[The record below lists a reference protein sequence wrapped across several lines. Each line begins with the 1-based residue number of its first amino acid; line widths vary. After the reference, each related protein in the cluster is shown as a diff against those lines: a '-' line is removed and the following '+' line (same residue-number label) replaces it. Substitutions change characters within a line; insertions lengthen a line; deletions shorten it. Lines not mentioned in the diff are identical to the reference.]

1 MRVDRK
7 EGTMELRERIGR
19 TPDELLHQDHYTPEE
34 LAVLL
39 DMDVNAIRA
48 AVFNHRLKA
57 FVVDHHIMCIRRDD
71 ALRWLAGQEEVTPP
85 SPSEWAAS
93 M

>member
-1 MRVDRK
+1 MD
-7 EGTMELRERIGR
+7 LRERIGR
-19 TPDELLHQDHYTPEE
+19 TLEDLLHQDHYTPEE

-71 ALRWLAGQEEVTPP
+71 VLRWLAGQENVIPP
-85 SPSEWAAS
+85 THAEWAAT

>member
-1 MRVDRK
+1 
-7 EGTMELRERIGR
+7 MEIRERLGR

-34 LAVLL
+34 LAILL

-48 AVFNHRLKA
+48 AVFNHRLRA

-71 ALRWLAGQEEVTPP
+71 ALRWLAGQEGVVP
-85 SPSEWAAS
+85 SPEVGWAAQI
-93 M
+93 

>member
-1 MRVDRK
+1 MGEK
-7 EGTMELRERIGR
+7 EGTMEVRERIGR

-34 LAVLL
+34 LAILL

-48 AVFNHRLKA
+48 AVFHHRLRA

-71 ALRWLAGQEEVTPP
+71 VLRWLAGQEDVFPATE
-85 SPSEWAAS
+85 SGWAAQI
-93 M
+93 

>member
-1 MRVDRK
+1 
-7 EGTMELRERIGR
+7 MEVRERIGR

-71 ALRWLAGQEEVTPP
+71 VLRWLAGQEGVIPHIHA
-85 SPSEWAAS
+85 EWAAT